1 MSCKSDSN
9 IYRKQTVNVMEQDID
24 DVVDKNDFNVK
35 LLSYKLQWEK
45 LCPGFYEWF
54 ATHCKKIAERNIQSA
69 RAMTNVE
76 GLHYQNNVELLHATD

>member
-9 IYRKQTVNVMEQDID
+9 IYGKQTVNVTEQDIE
-24 DVVDKNDFNVK
+24 DVVDKDDFNVK

-45 LCPGFYEWF
+45 LCPVFYKWF
-54 ATHCKKIAERNIQSA
+54 AMHCKKIAKRNIQSA

-76 GLHYQNNVELLHATD
+76 GLHYQNNVERLHATD